1 MSGKEMFGIDNMIE
15 EPVPMCMFDLGAKD
29 KRIVAH
35 LNFEPWYNNIRNV
48 VLKAVKERKQFWT
61 QR

>member
-1 MSGKEMFGIDNMIE
+1 MIE
-15 EPVPMCMFDLGAKD
+15 EPVPMCMFNLKAKD

-35 LNFEPWYNNIRNV
+35 LNFEPWYANIKNV
-48 VLKAVKERKQFWT
+48 VLKAVRERGQMWD

>member
-15 EPVPMCMFDLGAKD
+15 EPVPMCMFDLNAND

-35 LNFEPWYNNIRNV
+35 LNFEPWYMAIKNIV
-48 VLKAVKERKQFWT
+48 IEEVRKRGQMWD

>member
-1 MSGKEMFGIDNMIE
+1 MIE
-15 EPVPMCMFDLGAKD
+15 EPVPMCMFDLEAED

-35 LNFEPWYNNIRNV
+35 LNFEPWYASIKGV
-48 VLKAVKERKQFWT
+48 VIKAVEERGQMYY